1 MELTMSKT
9 FTIIQLT
16 RLGDLVQTYQA
27 ATELKELHP
36 EIKLKLVAR
45 KNFYSSLS
53 FLLDK
58 TFDEVITIDIESLF
72 SSNLADYTANIKEW
86 LNQPSLKDNDVLI
99 NLSFCE
105 ASNYL
110 ANLIECE
117 HKLGT
122 RIDNNNKVIV
132 RDQWSQIVYSMIMSG
147 PYCPFN
153 LVDIFKN
160 ILGIP
165 PQVKETPQVE
175 SKDEIKLA
183 VHPFASDPKK
193 RWKPSKWTEVIF
205 KFLKDNEKA
214 EVHLFGAQNES
225 HDADII
231 VKSTILKKFS
241 NRIKNHVGKYN
252 LEQSFEKLG
261 ECSHFIGHDSLLG
274 HLAKLQ
280 GLPTLSVSLGTVRA
294 LETTPYGP
302 NSFVLSPRS
311 KCYPCFPDTSCS
323 FYQCHAD
330 VSYQA
335 TAAIL
340 NNFAKHNIID
350 TEQIY
355 KDVSSFHLDSLD
367 IQEFGQTSTGWYSI
381 EKLGPDSPLYRDFI
395 RDIYK
400 VALAFK
406 LEEIEEELSFPN
418 LSKEHLH
425 SLEHL
430 QQGVQQYYE
439 LCEFGKKY
447 SRYILVEVSK
457 SEPNLEL
464 IKEYADKIDDVDRL
478 QELLKQTYK
487 ELTPII
493 DFYKVMKFNL
503 DGENIVELS
512 ESSYVVYNDNS
523 ILCSVLFELFGQT
536 INHLQKKFGI
546 KAMTKDG
553 NA

>member
-1 MELTMSKT
+1 MSKT
-9 FTIIQLT
+9 FAIIQLT

-27 ATELKELHP
+27 ASELKALHP
-36 EIKLKLVAR
+36 EIKLKLIAR
-45 KNFYSSLS
+45 KNFASSLD
-53 FLLDK
+53 FLLNNV
-58 TFDEVITIDIESLF
+58 FDEVVTLDIESFFASELK
-72 SSNLADYTANIKEW
+72 SYTDNVNQW
-86 LNQPSLKDNDVLI
+86 LTSPELQGIDVLI

-110 ANLIECE
+110 SNLIECE

-122 RIDNNNKVIV
+122 RIDNHNKVIV
-132 RDQWSQIVYSMIMSG
+132 KDQWSQIVYSMVMSG

-153 LVDIFKN
+153 LVDIYKN
-160 ILGIP
+160 ILGVP
-165 PQVKETPQVE
+165 PQVKETPTLEKTNQ
-175 SKDEIKLA
+175 IKLA
-183 VHPFASDPKK
+183 IHPFASDAKK

-205 KFLKDNEKA
+205 KFLKDNETA
-214 EVHLFGAQNES
+214 EVHLFGAQGELQDS
-225 HDADII
+225 EVITR
-231 VKSTILKKFS
+231 STILKKYS
-241 NRIKNHVGKYN
+241 NRIFNHVGKFN
-252 LEQSFEKLG
+252 LEKSFEQLG
-261 ECSHFIGHDSLLG
+261 QCTHFTGHDSLLG
-274 HLAKLQ
+274 HLAKVQ
-280 GLPTLSVSLGTVRA
+280 GLPTLSISLGTVRA
-294 LETTPYGP
+294 LETTPYGA

-311 KCYPCFPDTSCS
+311 KCYPCFPDSACS

-340 NNFAKHNIID
+340 NNFTQNNTIVA
-350 TEQIY
+350 EEIY

-367 IQEFGQTSTGWYSI
+367 IQEFGQTSTGWFSI
-381 EKLGPDSPLYRDFI
+381 EKKGPDSPIFRDFI

-406 LEEIEEELSFPN
+406 LEEIDEQLSFPN
-418 LSKEHLH
+418 LSREHLQP
-425 SLEHL
+425 LEHL

-447 SRYILVEVSK
+447 SHYILVEVSK
-457 SEPNLEL
+457 SEPNLDL
-464 IKEYADKIDDVDRL
+464 IKDYADKIDDVDRL

-512 ESSYVVYNDNS
+512 ESSYIVYNDNS
-523 ILCSVLFELFGQT
+523 ILCSVLYELFGQT